1 MTQKDKLYRGMKYL
15 SAALPLMFIG
25 PSVVYNAFMNKQNI
39 WHYLVL
45 IVGIL
50 ICLSAVYIMCKGI
63 NIIIK
68 SIFNE

>member
-1 MTQKDKLYRGMKYL
+1 MTQKDKFYRGAKYL
-15 SAALPLMFIG
+15 SASLPLMFIG
-25 PSVVYNAFMNKQNI
+25 PSVIYNAFMNKQNI

-45 IVGIL
+45 IIGIL
-50 ICLSAVYIMCKGI
+50 VSLSAVFLMYKGI